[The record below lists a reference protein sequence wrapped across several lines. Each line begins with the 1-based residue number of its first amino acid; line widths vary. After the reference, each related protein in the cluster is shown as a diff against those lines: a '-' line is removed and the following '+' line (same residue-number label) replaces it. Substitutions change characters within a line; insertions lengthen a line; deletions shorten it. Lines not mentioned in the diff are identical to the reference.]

1 MTINKSQSQAL
12 ENVSLYLPKP
22 VFSQDSRFWTLP
34 SRVGWQT
41 PSPISSTEKLSMAN
55 QKKKGM
61 RHDSLYKYDCIHHVC
76 FSFLSMKLEWKNSLL
91 YKTHLCRFKRRRWE
105 FRQQFIIYVNTKQQG
120 NQLITIKIT
129 PSSINSLFKKK
140 TNINLQQETLLF
152 QVHSR

>member
-1 MTINKSQSQAL
+1 
-12 ENVSLYLPKP
+12 
-22 VFSQDSRFWTLP
+22 
-34 SRVGWQT
+34 
-41 PSPISSTEKLSMAN
+41 
-55 QKKKGM
+55 M

-129 PSSINSLFKKK
+129 PSSINSLFKK
-140 TNINLQQETLLF
+140 TNKHKSTTGNAFISSSQHITKSLKKRHIYLFFGQRWTAIQFPPSSRKET
-152 QVHSR
+152 